1 MTYTLISRLGR
12 ARADQEPT
20 RIHQDRSLAYVLWLL
35 MFLVFVPM
43 AGVHVAL
50 MLSAEPVEAQAVQGR
65 SGDRGK
71 HG

>member
-1 MTYTLISRLGR
+1 MIRNLIFRLGR
-12 ARADQEPT
+12 VRADQEST

-43 AGVHVAL
+43 GGVHLAF
-50 MLSAEPVEAQAVQGR
+50 MLSAEPAAAHAVQGK